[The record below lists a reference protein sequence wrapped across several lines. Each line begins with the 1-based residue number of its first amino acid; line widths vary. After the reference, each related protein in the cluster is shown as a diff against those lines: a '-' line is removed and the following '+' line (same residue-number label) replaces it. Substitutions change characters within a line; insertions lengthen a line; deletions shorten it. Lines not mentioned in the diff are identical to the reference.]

1 MFFAFFRARERS
13 ALYMRRTCP
22 YSEMTMTHSKD
33 IERILKGTDYF
44 GGLDPHSL
52 RALSGICLIKKLKKS
67 DVLFHEG
74 QTGFG
79 FFLLVEGGLR
89 VTRASAEG
97 KEMTVKVLRPG
108 EVFGEVVLFEKREYP
123 ARALAVVDSEIII
136 IPRRQIFCLLED
148 GTFRSAFL
156 SLLMNKLRYLTDR
169 LLYLTAHDVE
179 ERFFIFVREQYGE
192 DGAYHI
198 NLTKKDFASAVGTN
212 PETLSRLITRL
223 QREGRVLWKGKT
235 LKIIRTPEKKHQLP

>member
-1 MFFAFFRARERS
+1 MS
-13 ALYMRRTCP
+13 
-22 YSEMTMTHSKD
+22 MTHSTD

-44 GGLDPHSL
+44 VGLDPHAL
-52 RALSGICLIKKLKKS
+52 RALSGICLLKKLKKN

-74 QTGFG
+74 QAGFG
-79 FFLLVEGGLR
+79 FFLLVEGGVR
-89 VTRASAEG
+89 VTRTSAEG

-123 ARALAVVDSEIII
+123 ARAQAVVDSEIII

-156 SLLMNKLRYLTDR
+156 GLLMSKLRYLTDR
-169 LLYLTAHDVE
+169 LMYLTAHDVE

-192 DGAYHI
+192 GDAYHI

-223 QREGRVLWKGKT
+223 EKEGRILWKGRA
-235 LKIIRTPEKKHQLP
+235 LRIIRKPEEKHQLP